1 MFENEEL
8 VVIQQALHSLKQ
20 DETLAKIY
28 KEDIKKIQ
36 NKIEKHLADE
46 RKKRDF
52 LKRRDEI
59 CLQK

>member
-46 RKKRDF
+46 RKKKEFFKKER
-52 LKRRDEI
+52 
-59 CLQK
+59 